1 MRLIKV
7 GGLLT
12 GLLLALA
19 TNPAFADQPGADW
32 ISRDRVA
39 EILKQA
45 GYGPIVSM
53 EADDGHWEGKTTKG
67 TQRIEFHVDPHSGK
81 ITKAEPDK

>member
-1 MRLIKV
+1 MRFVKA

-12 GLLLALA
+12 GLMFTLAVS
-19 TNPAFADQPGADW
+19 PAFADQPGADW

-67 TQRIEFHVDPHSGK
+67 TQRIEFHVDPHTGQ